1 MRHLPDP
8 DPRTGF
14 ARSVA
19 RSLAASALGLAACS
33 PEQELLL
40 TDATAASGIDFVHE
54 PGVAGFRELP
64 ETMGAGVGMLDA
76 EGDGDWDLYF
86 VQSGPMRRSEN
97 EPSRESGRNAL
108 YLGDGRA
115 RFTAAPDAA
124 GAADDG
130 YGQGVSVG
138 DVNGDGLD
146 DLFVLNWGPNQLYV
160 NRGGRFEPSAGIEPG
175 DAWSVS
181 GCFVDIDADGDLDLY
196 EVNYLVCP
204 PDSHLDAS
212 INGDVPN
219 AFKYYP
225 HPDHFRAEPDRLWL
239 NDGTGQFRDATAD
252 AGLDVVPQKGLGVVA
267 TDVDLDG
274 WPDLYVTND
283 STPNL
288 LFHNR
293 TASAGGALAFDS
305 IERSAGVAYNDDGMT
320 EAGMG
325 VDAGDVD
332 RDGRF
337 DLFATN
343 LDVETNTLYL
353 NRSEG
358 ERIRFVDFTR
368 RAKIAAPSKD
378 YVGFGVLFEDVDGD
392 GNLDLVV
399 ANGHIMDNIG
409 ELTDAR
415 TYAQPNQLFLGDGA
429 GGFELAPAEL
439 VDAALAVP
447 TVSRGL
453 VPGDLNGDGAL
464 DFVVSNNAEGPQLYL
479 GRPAPAERVRITC
492 SAGPGN
498 PRGLGASVR
507 LVCAYGSE
515 LLRRIEAS
523 RSYGSAGEPSV
534 TTGLPAGLERVEVLW
549 PGGEWERFEGG
560 GTALH
565 LVRGQGVAF

>member
-1 MRHLPDP
+1 MRHDS
-8 DPRTGF
+8 
-14 ARSVA
+14 A
-19 RSLAASALGLAACS
+19 SLSAILSGHALSALSLGLLLFSCDGGV
-33 PEQELLL
+33 ELLL
-40 TDATAASGIDFVHE
+40 TDATSSSGIDFVHE
-54 PGVAGFRELP
+54 PGLAGFRELP
-64 ETMGAGVGMLDA
+64 ETMGAGVGLLDA

-86 VQSGPMRRSEN
+86 VQSGPMRRQKN

-108 YLGDGRA
+108 YLNDGDA
-115 RFTAAPDAA
+115 RFGAAPDAA

-138 DVNGDGLD
+138 DVDGDGWD
-146 DLFVLNWGPNQLYV
+146 DLFVLNWGPNQLYL
-160 NRGGRFEPSAGIEPG
+160 NRGGRFEASGGIEPG
-175 DAWSVS
+175 DRWSVS
-181 GCFVDIDADGDLDLY
+181 GCFVDIDADGDLDFY

-204 PDSHLDAS
+204 PDSHLDSS

-225 HPDHFRAEPDRLWL
+225 HPDHFRAEHDRLWL
-239 NDGTGQFRDATAD
+239 NDGTGQFRDASSEV
-252 AGLDVVPQKGLGVVA
+252 GLDVVPQKGLGVVA

-288 LFHNR
+288 LFHNQ
-293 TASAGGALAFDS
+293 AGRNGGSLAFDS

-325 VDAGDVD
+325 VDAGDVNG
-332 RDGRF
+332 DGRF

-353 NRSEG
+353 NRSESD
-358 ERIRFVDFTR
+358 RIRFVDFTR

-378 YVGFGVLFEDVDGD
+378 YVGFGVLFEDVNSDGS
-392 GNLDLVV
+392 LDLLV

-415 TYAQPNQLFLGDGA
+415 SYAQPNQLFLGDGE
-429 GGFELAPAEL
+429 GGFDLAPAEL
-439 VDAALAVP
+439 VDPALASP

-453 VPGDLNGDGAL
+453 VPGDLDGDGDL

-479 GRPAPAERVRITC
+479 GRTAPGECVRITC
-492 SAGPGN
+492 SAGAGN
-498 PRGLGASVR
+498 PRGLGATLR
-507 LVCAYGSE
+507 LVCSDGSE

-523 RSYGSAGEPSV
+523 RSYGSAGEPIV
-534 TTGLPAGLERVEVLW
+534 NTGLPASLEHVEVLW
-549 PGGEWERFEGG
+549 PGGVWERFDASSAE
-560 GTALH
+560 LH
-565 LVRGQGVAF
+565 LERGAGSEL

>member
-1 MRHLPDP
+1 MRQDHDRRASRALPLIAC
-8 DPRTGF
+8 G
-14 ARSVA
+14 
-19 RSLAASALGLAACS
+19 SLLAACDS
-33 PEQELLL
+33 GPELLL
-40 TDATAASGIDFVHE
+40 QDATSGSGIDFVHE
-54 PGVAGFRELP
+54 PGLAGFRELP
-64 ETMGAGVGMLDA
+64 ETMGAGVGLIDA

-97 EPSRESGRNAL
+97 EPSREPGRNAL
-108 YLGDGRA
+108 YLGDGGGK
-115 RFTAAPDAA
+115 FSAAPDAA
-124 GAADDG
+124 GADDDG
-130 YGQGVSVG
+130 YGQGVAVG
-138 DVNGDGLD
+138 DVNGDGRD
-146 DLFVLNWGPNQLYV
+146 DLFILNWGPNQLYL
-160 NRGGRFEPSAGIEPG
+160 NRGGSFEASAGIEPG
-175 DAWSVS
+175 DRWSVS
-181 GCFVDIDADGDLDLY
+181 GCLVDIDADGDLDLY

-204 PDSHLDAS
+204 PDSHLDKS

-219 AFKYYP
+219 AFKFYP
-225 HPDHFRAEPDRLWL
+225 HPDHFRAEHDRLWL
-239 NDGTGQFRDATAD
+239 NDGTGQFVDASAD

-288 LFHNR
+288 LFHNQ
-293 TASAGGALAFDS
+293 TGGNGGALAFES

-332 RDGRF
+332 GDGRF

-353 NRSEG
+353 NRSEP

-392 GNLDLVV
+392 GCLDLVV

-415 TYAQPNQLFLGDGA
+415 TYAQPNQLFLGDGT
-429 GGFELAPAEL
+429 GGFVLAPDEL
-439 VDAALAVP
+439 VDPALAVP

-453 VPGDLNGDGAL
+453 VSGDLDGDGDL

-479 GRPAPAERVRITC
+479 GRASAGERVRVTC

-507 LVCAYGSE
+507 LVCSDGSE
-515 LLRRIEAS
+515 LLRRIEVS
-523 RSYGSAGEPSV
+523 RSYGSAGEPAV
-534 TTGLPAGLERVEVLW
+534 TTGLPATLERVEVLW
-549 PGGEWERFEGG
+549 PGGEWERFDGG
-560 GTALH
+560 APTLH
-565 LVRGQGVAF
+565 LVRGEGAAL

>member
-1 MRHLPDP
+1 MRHDS
-8 DPRTGF
+8 
-14 ARSVA
+14 A
-19 RSLAASALGLAACS
+19 SLSATPSGYALSALSLGLLLFSCDGGV
-33 PEQELLL
+33 ELLL
-40 TDATAASGIDFVHE
+40 TDATSSSGIDFVHE
-54 PGVAGFRELP
+54 PGLAGFRELP
-64 ETMGAGVGMLDA
+64 ETMGAGVGLIDA

-86 VQSGPMRRSEN
+86 VQSGPMRRQKN

-108 YLGDGRA
+108 YLNDGDA
-115 RFTAAPDAA
+115 RFGAAPDAA

-138 DVNGDGLD
+138 DVDGDGLD
-146 DLFVLNWGPNQLYV
+146 DLFVLNWGPNQLYL
-160 NRGGRFEPSAGIEPG
+160 NRGGLFEASGGIEPG
-175 DAWSVS
+175 DRWSVS
-181 GCFVDIDADGDLDLY
+181 GCFVDIDADGDLDFY

-204 PDSHLDAS
+204 PDSHLDSS

-225 HPDHFRAEPDRLWL
+225 HPDHFRAEHDRLWL
-239 NDGTGQFRDATAD
+239 NDGTGQFRDASSEV
-252 AGLDVVPQKGLGVVA
+252 GLDVVPQKGLGVVA

-288 LFHNR
+288 LFHNQ
-293 TASAGGALAFDS
+293 AGRNGGSLAFDS

-325 VDAGDVD
+325 VDAGDVNG
-332 RDGRF
+332 DGRF

-353 NRSEG
+353 NRSESD
-358 ERIRFVDFTR
+358 RIRFVDFTR

-378 YVGFGVLFEDVDGD
+378 YVGFGVLFEDVNSDGS
-392 GNLDLVV
+392 LDLLV

-415 TYAQPNQLFLGDGA
+415 SYAQPNQLFLGDGE
-429 GGFELAPAEL
+429 GGFDLAPAEL
-439 VDAALAVP
+439 VDPALASP

-453 VPGDLNGDGAL
+453 VPGDLDGDGDL

-479 GRPAPAERVRITC
+479 GRTAPGECVRITC
-492 SAGPGN
+492 SAGAGN
-498 PRGLGASVR
+498 PRGLGATLR
-507 LVCAYGSE
+507 LVCSDGSE

-523 RSYGSAGEPSV
+523 RSYGSAGEPIV
-534 TTGLPAGLERVEVLW
+534 NTGLPASLEHVEVLW
-549 PGGEWERFEGG
+549 PGGVWERFDASSAE
-560 GTALH
+560 LH
-565 LVRGQGVAF
+565 LERGAGSEL